1 MIERS
6 FIFGALE
13 SPSHFRSDLEE
24 IRRQLAEF
32 EWLKT
37 LAEASRFCR
46 SWLIFPQL
54 YPRTTLSLRDSR
66 PR

>member
-32 EWLKT
+32 EWLKR
-37 LAEASRFCR
+37 LAEA
-46 SWLIFPQL
+46 WLIFPQV
-54 YPRTTLSLRDSR
+54 YPRTTLSLV
-66 PR
+66 

>member
-32 EWLKT
+32 EWLKR
-37 LAEASRFCR
+37 LAEA
-46 SWLIFPQL
+46 WLIFPQV
-54 YPRTTLSLRDSR
+54 YPRTTLSLHDCR

>member
-32 EWLKT
+32 EWLKR
-37 LAEASRFCR
+37 LAEAC
-46 SWLIFPQL
+46 FPQV
-54 YPRTTLSLRDSR
+54 YPRTTLSLHDCR